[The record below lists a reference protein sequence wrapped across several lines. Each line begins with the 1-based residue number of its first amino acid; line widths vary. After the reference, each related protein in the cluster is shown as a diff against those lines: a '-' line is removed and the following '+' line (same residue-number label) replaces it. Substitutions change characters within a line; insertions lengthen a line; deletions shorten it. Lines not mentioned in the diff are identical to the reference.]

1 MEVLIYNEEKT
12 KQLLL
17 EDCDLTKGQLIQDT
31 LETIV
36 PEKEEIAEEGHYE
49 TIAEYPNGG
58 KDVVWVVDR
67 EGQAF
72 EPEKVENI
80 PIQVYVPYSEEYL
93 LQQERTEL
101 RKQLEEHL
109 THSDYK
115 VLKFL
120 EGLISEEEFAA
131 IKKQR
136 QQWRDLINKLEKA
149 FTLDEVEKIK
159 KEKEQYFMVD

>member
-1 MEVLIYNEEKT
+1 MEILIYNEEKT

-17 EDCDLTKGQLIQDT
+17 EECDLTKGQLIQDT

-36 PEKEEIAEEGHYE
+36 PEKEEITEEGHYE

-72 EPEKVENI
+72 EPEKVESI
-80 PIQVYVPYSEEYL
+80 PIQVYVPFSEERI
-93 LQQERTEL
+93 LQDIKIPL
-101 RKQLEEHL
+101 RHQLEELL
-109 THSDYK
+109 TRSDYK
-115 VLKFL
+115 VLKFI
-120 EGLISEEEFAA
+120 EGLIPEEEFAA
-131 IKKQR
+131 VKKQR

>member
-17 EDCDLTKGQLIQDT
+17 EECDLTKGQLIQDV
-31 LETIV
+31 LERIV
-36 PEKEEIAEEGHYE
+36 PEKEEIIEEGHYE

-58 KDVVWVVDR
+58 KDVVWVVDK

-72 EPEKVENI
+72 EPEKIESV
-80 PIQVYVPYSEEYL
+80 PIQVYIPYSEERII
-93 LQQERTEL
+93 QDIKIPL
-101 RKQLEEHL
+101 RHQLEEFL

-115 VLKFL
+115 VLKFI
-120 EGLISEEEFAA
+120 EGLISEEELAP

-136 QQWRDLINKLEKA
+136 QQWRDLINKLDRA
-149 FTLDEVEKIK
+149 TTLEEVEKIK
-159 KEKEQYFMVD
+159 KEKEEYFIIE